1 MEMLFL
7 GVRNFRYG
15 SSTANQRIEAWWR
28 IIRESRA
35 NWWINYFKDMID
47 ECIFDSSISYHVE
60 AICFFY
66 MGILQ
71 NELNESISL
80 WNSHLIGPIGNA
92 ECLAGRPDVL
102 NFLSGGDETSDC
114 SFLITADNLI
124 LGQVQRSPQPYL
136 AVQTN

>member
-60 AICFFY
+60 AICFIWVSY
-66 MGILQ
+66 RMSSMKVSVYGIVTL
-71 NELNESISL
+71 
-80 WNSHLIGPIGNA
+80 
-92 ECLAGRPDVL
+92 
-102 NFLSGGDETSDC
+102 
-114 SFLITADNLI
+114 
-124 LGQVQRSPQPYL
+124 
-136 AVQTN
+136 